1 MIINISRNVRN
12 PRIYLSQEKQSRHD
26 RHNTEMRKDFEA
38 NRVYTCIV
46 RAEKNKDTN
55 KTECMSTL
63 VK

>member
-1 MIINISRNVRN
+1 MN
-12 PRIYLSQEKQSRHD
+12 LSQEKQSRHD